1 MFALSAPDPMP
12 DEGRC
17 SPPASG
23 LLSRAAG
30 RLLVLWLALLVCA
43 CDGEPRSEGPD
54 WKAPRDEAMQ
64 EGFAPQDGVPDY
76 ALLWRM
82 PPGFRGFC
90 ERWNRE
96 AEDYLLKACES
107 RFRQLALLAIEP
119 VLHRSS
125 RGESRRRRALQAERL
140 REELREL
147 LHRRRLGA
155 YLVFADSRDLPEDLV
170 WEDGSDEPELGSPK
184 ARKGGVMRMAIRRSF
199 PTTLRVFGP
208 NSTNAT
214 RRYIYDDLD
223 IPLVRLHP
231 ATGRIIPG
239 TADRWAVSPD
249 GRTVYFHLDPEARF
263 SNGAP
268 LTTRDFVTSLFVRTS
283 EFCAEPFYRDFY
295 LSNFARITI
304 YSDRILA
311 VTLAS
316 PRPLAPYYAVVPS
329 CCTSFYAEFGPDY
342 ARRYQWRPVPTTGGY
357 RIDPDALV
365 MGSRLEL
372 ERVPDWWA
380 AERRYTRY
388 SCNVDRI
395 VYSFIAEPSKLRE
408 LFRVGE
414 LDVCQVLE
422 PDVWYEELETEAV
435 HRGYIQRVHFN
446 NIWPRNSL
454 GIYLNCSYPMLRSRK
469 LRQGIAYAL
478 NVQEVIET
486 VFRGDYSRSGPFF
499 EGFGEY
505 SDGSIRALPYSPQR
519 ARDCFAAA
527 GFRHEGSDGILH
539 NDRGERL
546 QLVVSS
552 RVDPLFST
560 CMSLLREDAARCGLD
575 LRFETMDDTVFY
587 TKVMN
592 KQVQAS
598 IFSWGFSPPL
608 PNPAPLFLSSYACSR
623 DGSVVRGTSNITATC
638 SPELDRAILS
648 CLKAKTQQEAVAA
661 HHHVQKLIAQTYCWV
676 PGWHCRFA
684 RFAQWRW
691 VCWPDEPE
699 CRFCPPRYYDP
710 LDSHLY
716 WIDEQKQDETLRAR
730 AAGESFPE
738 VLYDIALPE

>member
-119 VLHRSS
+119 V
-125 RGESRRRRALQAERL
+125 
-140 REELREL
+140 

-268 LTTRDFVTSLFVRTS
+268 LTTRDFVHWQ
-283 EFCAEPFYRDFY
+283 E
-295 LSNFARITI
+295 
-304 YSDRILA
+304 
-311 VTLAS
+311 
-316 PRPLAPYYAVVPS
+316 AP
-329 CCTSFYAEFGPDY
+329 
-342 ARRYQWRPVPTTGGY
+342 Q
-357 RIDPDALV
+357 
-365 MGSRLEL
+365 
-372 ERVPDWWA
+372 
-380 AERRYTRY
+380 
-388 SCNVDRI
+388 
-395 VYSFIAEPSKLRE
+395 KLRMPS
-408 LFRVGE
+408 GAAHGA
-414 LDVCQVLE
+414 VLKV
-422 PDVWYEELETEAV
+422 PA
-435 HRGYIQRVHFN
+435 
-446 NIWPRNSL
+446 SL
-454 GIYLNCSYPMLRSRK
+454 
-469 LRQGIAYAL
+469 
-478 NVQEVIET
+478 
-486 VFRGDYSRSGPFF
+486 
-499 EGFGEY
+499 
-505 SDGSIRALPYSPQR
+505 
-519 ARDCFAAA
+519 
-527 GFRHEGSDGILH
+527 
-539 NDRGERL
+539 
-546 QLVVSS
+546 
-552 RVDPLFST
+552 VDT
-560 CMSLLREDAARCGLD
+560 LLR
-575 LRFETMDDTVFY
+575 Y
-587 TKVMN
+587 
-592 KQVQAS
+592 AS
-598 IFSWGFSPPL
+598 QQ
-608 PNPAPLFLSSYACSR
+608 
-623 DGSVVRGTSNITATC
+623 
-638 SPELDRAILS
+638 DR
-648 CLKAKTQQEAVAA
+648 
-661 HHHVQKLIAQTYCWV
+661 
-676 PGWHCRFA
+676 
-684 RFAQWRW
+684 
-691 VCWPDEPE
+691 
-699 CRFCPPRYYDP
+699 
-710 LDSHLY
+710 
-716 WIDEQKQDETLRAR
+716 
-730 AAGESFPE
+730 
-738 VLYDIALPE
+738 